1 MAEVDGR
8 TYYLSTRADKK
19 LMVRVNGKLVHFGQ
33 AGAEHYYDRSG
44 LLPPA
49 LNHGDAQRR
58 EDYLKRSGGIRDA
71 YGFRTADNPTKPNY
85 HARRVL
91 WASGIPVA
99 PPPIPNVEPPPRTI

>member
-8 TYYLSTRADKK
+8 RYFLSTRADKK
-19 LMVRVNGKLVHFGQ
+19 LMVRVNGKLIHFGQ

-44 LLPPA
+44 LLDPA

-58 EDYLKRSGGIRDA
+58 EDYLKRSAGIRDA
-71 YGFRTADNPTKPNY
+71 RGLRTADNPTKPNY

-91 WASGIPVA
+91 WASDIPVA
-99 PPPIPNVEPPPRTI
+99 RPAIPNAGLPPRTI